1 MTTLTFQERI
11 KTLICNDV
19 LVGVSVDEIN
29 DDTKLIE
36 DLHLDTIQM
45 IGLITGLEGEFDI
58 VLDDEDLDLEYFTT
72 INSLADFVRTKL
84 PQ

>member
-36 DLHLDTIQM
+36 DLHLDSIQM

>member
-1 MTTLTFQERI
+1 VTTLTFQERI

-36 DLHLDTIQM
+36 DLHLDSIQM

>member
-29 DDTKLIE
+29 DETKLIE
-36 DLHLDTIQM
+36 DLHLDSIQM

>member
-1 MTTLTFQERI
+1 VTTLTFQERI

-29 DDTKLIE
+29 DETKLIE
-36 DLHLDTIQM
+36 DLHLDSIQM